1 VYDFLLF
8 VHVLFAFGLVA
19 AITTFWAV
27 TIASRP
33 ARMSLPPAGVMTLG
47 RTAGILVGVSA
58 LGVVVFGVWLAI
70 YLDAYQPW
78 DGWILGSIVLWAI
91 GTGLGQRS
99 GRLFE
104 RAASGGADAAAL
116 RRAGVQHQ
124 VVATAAILLV
134 LVLMIFK
141 PGA

>member
-8 VHVLFAFGLVA
+8 VHVLFAFGMVA
-19 AITTFWAV
+19 AVTAFWALTV
-27 TIASRP
+27 GTRQ
-33 ARMSLPPAGVMTLG
+33 RGSLPAAGAMALG
-47 RTAGILVGVSA
+47 RSAPILIGISSLGA
-58 LGVVVFGVWLAI
+58 LVFGVWLAI
-70 YLDAYQPW
+70 YLDSYHPW

-91 GTGLGQRS
+91 GVSFGQRS
-99 GRLFE
+99 GVYFQ
-104 RAASGGADAAAL
+104 RAAAPGADVAAL
-116 RRAGVQHQ
+116 RRTGVQLQ

>member
-1 VYDFLLF
+1 MYDFLLF

-19 AITTFWAV
+19 AITVFWAL
-27 TIASRP
+27 TLATRP
-33 ARMSLPPAGVMTLG
+33 QRMSLPPAGAMILG
-47 RTAGILVGVSA
+47 RSAGILVGISS
-58 LGVVVFGVWLAI
+58 LGVLVFGVWLAI
-70 YLDAYQPW
+70 YLDAYHPW
-78 DGWILGSIVLWAI
+78 DGWVLGSIVFWAI

-104 RAASGGADAAAL
+104 RAASAGADGVAL
-116 RRAGVQHQ
+116 RRTALQLQ
-124 VVATAAILLV
+124 VAATAAITLV